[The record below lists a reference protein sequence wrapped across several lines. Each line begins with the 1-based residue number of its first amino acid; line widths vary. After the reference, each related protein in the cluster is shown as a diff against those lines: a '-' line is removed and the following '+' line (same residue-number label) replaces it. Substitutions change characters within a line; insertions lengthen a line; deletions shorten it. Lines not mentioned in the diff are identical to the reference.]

1 MALAGHGSACD
12 TILARSHR
20 SALSMMALSPVP
32 HASAAAA
39 SAAPAPA
46 GDLASI
52 VATLEEDIVFG
63 RLHPRERL
71 VEDELMERFGAKRH
85 VVREALATL
94 DRMGLLE
101 RRKNIGALVRHFSV
115 LEVRQLYALRE
126 LLETEAARQI
136 PMPVSPEQLQALV
149 DVQAQHDAA
158 VASQDPRRVFRTNLQ
173 FHRELFALTG
183 NAVLQQAIT
192 EYARQTHPIRFASLV
207 SATYREQARA
217 EHWQMIE
224 ALQRE
229 DRDALVRLCAA
240 HLPPSRDAYLAANQM
255 RFGA

>member
-1 MALAGHGSACD
+1 MAP
-12 TILARSHR
+12 
-20 SALSMMALSPVP
+20 SPDSD
-32 HASAAAA
+32 ANTAAVD
-39 SAAPAPA
+39 AAPPPA
-46 GDLASI
+46 NDLAAI

-71 VEDELMERFGAKRH
+71 VEDELIERFGAKRH

-101 RRKNIGALVRHFSV
+101 RRKNIGALVRHFSAQ
-115 LEVRQLYALRE
+115 EVAQLYALRE

-136 PMPVSPEQLQALV
+136 PLPVPAEQLQALV
-149 DVQAQHDAA
+149 AVQQQHDAA
-158 VASQDPRRVFRTNLQ
+158 VDSQDPRRVFRANLL
-173 FHRELFALTG
+173 FHRALFALTG

-207 SATYREQARA
+207 SPEYRERARA

-224 ALQRE
+224 ALQRA
-229 DRDALVRLCAA
+229 DRTTLVRLCAA
-240 HLPPSRDAYLAANQM
+240 HLPPSRDAYLAANQL